1 MKTTT
6 HSEEPVTTNDPD
18 RRSAGSWW
26 ADRGIAVKVLTAV
39 CLAALVG
46 VLVGVTGLRSLS
58 TVRDS
63 ATSMNEEGVTAIRA
77 IDDVAVQFR
86 EARIDFLSHVIST
99 DPAAKADKEQQLVE
113 DRDAV
118 QEALAAYKLTDQ
130 TGRQEHVQA
139 FEENWAAYTELRD
152 AEGLPASRAGDL
164 ERVNEVQEQLS
175 EHTAAMN
182 EALATLREIDSAAV
196 DELAADVEATYTTS
210 RTTVLVLLV
219 VGIAVALTAGALVA
233 RSLAAGLGRVQAV
246 ADGLKGGDLTR
257 TAGLTSADELGRT
270 AQSLDAATAQL
281 RELVGTIDTASAGVA
296 ASAQQMSAISTQIAA
311 GAEETSAQAGVV
323 SGAAEEV
330 SSTVQTVAAGSEQ
343 MGASIREISSNTDEA
358 ARVASEAVH
367 VAEATSRTIAALGE
381 SSQEIGSV
389 VKAITAIAEQ
399 TNLLALNATI
409 EAARAGEM
417 GKGFAVVAGE
427 VKELAQQTAR
437 ATDDISRRVQAIQSD
452 ATGAVGA
459 IGEISAIIGRIN
471 DFQVTISSA
480 VEEQT
485 ATTAEMNRNVA
496 AAAASSGDIA
506 TNIAGVADAASSTA
520 QAVTESQQTSA
531 DLARTSRELSALVAR
546 FRY

>member
-1 MKTTT
+1 MNANNPHRAK
-6 HSEEPVTTNDPD
+6 
-18 RRSAGSWW
+18 AGAWW
-26 ADRGIAVKVLTAV
+26 ADRGIAVKVLAAV
-39 CLAALVG
+39 ALAALVG
-46 VLVGVTGLRSLS
+46 VLVGVTGLRSLGA
-58 TVRDS
+58 VRDS
-63 ATSMNEEGVTAIRA
+63 AAHMDEDGFTAIRA
-77 IDDVAVQFR
+77 LDDVAIEFR
-86 EARIDFLSHVIST
+86 EARIDFLSHVLST
-99 DPAAKADKEQQLVE
+99 EPAAKADREQQLTADRAAVE
-113 DRDAV
+113 
-118 QEALAAYKLTDQ
+118 EALAAYKSTDQ
-130 TGRQEHVQA
+130 TGREEHVRA
-139 FEENWAAYTELRD
+139 FEDAWVAYNELRD
-152 AEGLPASRAGDL
+152 AEGVPASRAGDL
-164 ERVNEVQEQLS
+164 RRVDEVQEQLG
-175 EHTAAMN
+175 EHTDVMN
-182 EALATLREIDSAAV
+182 ETLATLRDIENATV
-196 DELAADVEATYTTS
+196 DQLAADVEETYTDS
-210 RTTVLVLLV
+210 RTTVLVLLA
-219 VGIAVALTAGALVA
+219 VGITVALAAGAAIA
-233 RSLAAGLGRVQAV
+233 RSIAAGLGKVQAV
-246 ADGLKGGDLTR
+246 ADGLKDGDLTR
-257 TAGLTSADELGRT
+257 TAGLTSHDEVGRT
-270 AQSLDAATAQL
+270 AQSLDTATAQL

-330 SSTVQTVAAGSEQ
+330 SSTVQTVAAGSEE

-358 ARVASEAVH
+358 ARVASEAVQ
-367 VAEATSRTIAALGE
+367 VAESTSRTIAALGE

-437 ATDDISRRVQAIQSD
+437 ATDDISRRVQTIQSD
-452 ATGAVGA
+452 AAGAVGA

>member
-1 MKTTT
+1 MNANNT
-6 HSEEPVTTNDPD
+6 
-18 RRSAGSWW
+18 RRTSAGAWW
-26 ADRGIAVKVLTAV
+26 SDRGIAVKVLAAV
-39 CLAALVG
+39 ALAALLG
-46 VLVGVTGLRSLS
+46 VLVGVTGLRSLGA
-58 TVRDS
+58 VRDS
-63 ATSMNEEGVTAIRA
+63 AALMNEEGVTAISA
-77 IDDVAVQFR
+77 VDDVAIQFR
-86 EARIDFLSHVIST
+86 EARVDFLSHVLST
-99 DPAAKADKEQQLVE
+99 DAAVKAAKETELTDDRAAVE
-113 DRDAV
+113 
-118 QEALAAYKLTDQ
+118 EALAVYESTDQ
-130 TGRQEHVQA
+130 TGREEHVQA
-139 FEENWAAYTELRD
+139 FEESWAAYNELRD
-152 AEGLPASRAGDL
+152 AEGLPASLAGDL
-164 ERVNEVQEQLS
+164 ERVNEVQEQLG

-182 EALATLREIDSAAV
+182 EALATLRELDSAAV
-196 DELAADVEATYTTS
+196 DELAADVDATYAAS

-219 VGIAVALTAGALVA
+219 VGITLALAVGAAIA
-233 RSLAAGLGRVQAV
+233 RSIAAGLGKVQAV
-246 ADGLKGGDLTR
+246 ADGLKDGDLTR

-270 AQSLDAATAQL
+270 AQSLDTATAQL
-281 RELVGTIDTASAGVA
+281 RELVATIDTASTGVA
-296 ASAQQMSAISTQIAA
+296 ASAQQLSAISTQIAA

-330 SSTVQTVAAGSEQ
+330 SSNVQTVAAGSEE

-358 ARVASEAVH
+358 ARVASEAVR
-367 VAEATSRTIAALGE
+367 VAESTSRTITALGE

-389 VKAITAIAEQ
+389 VKVITAIAEQ

-437 ATDDISRRVQAIQSD
+437 ATDDISRRVQAIQAD
-452 ATGAVGA
+452 AGGAVGA
-459 IGEISAIIGRIN
+459 IEEISSIIGRIN

-496 AAAASSGDIA
+496 AAASSSGDIA
-506 TNIAGVADAASSTA
+506 ANIAGVADAASSTA

>member
-1 MKTTT
+1 M
-6 HSEEPVTTNDPD
+6 NARNPD
-18 RRSAGSWW
+18 RHGIAAWW
-26 ADRGIAVKVLTAV
+26 GDRGIAAKVLAAV
-39 CLAALVG
+39 ALTALVG
-46 VLVGVTGLRSLS
+46 VLVGVTGLRSLGE
-58 TVRDS
+58 VRDS
-63 ATSMNEEGVTAIRA
+63 ATLMDEEGVASIRA
-77 IDDVAVQFR
+77 VDDMAIEFR
-86 EARIDFLSHVIST
+86 EARVDFLSHVLST
-99 DPAAKADKEQQLVE
+99 EPATKADREEQLAA
-113 DRDAV
+113 DGAAV
-118 QEALAAYKLTDQ
+118 DEALAAYKRTDQ
-130 TGRQEHVQA
+130 TGREEHVRA

-152 AEGLPASRAGDL
+152 AEAVPASRAGDL
-164 ERVNEVQEQLS
+164 RRVDEVQEQLG
-175 EHTAAMN
+175 EHTDAMN
-182 EALATLREIDSAAV
+182 EALDALRDIDSAAV
-196 DELAADVEATYTTS
+196 DALAADVEATYTGN
-210 RTTVLVLLV
+210 RTTVLVLLA
-219 VGIAVALTAGALVA
+219 VGIAAALAAGAAIA
-233 RSLAAGLGRVQAV
+233 RSIAAGLGRVQAI
-246 ADGLKGGDLTR
+246 AESLKDGDLTR
-257 TAGLTSADELGRT
+257 SAGLTSRDEVGRT

-281 RELVGTIDTASAGVA
+281 RELVATIDTASTGVA
-296 ASAQQMSAISTQIAA
+296 ASAQQLSAISTQIAA

-330 SSTVQTVAAGSEQ
+330 SSNVQTVAAGSEE

-358 ARVASEAVH
+358 ARVASEAVR
-367 VAEATSRTIAALGE
+367 VAESTSRTIAALGE

-437 ATDDISRRVQAIQSD
+437 ATDDISRRVQTIQSD
-452 ATGAVGA
+452 AGGAVGA
-459 IGEISAIIGRIN
+459 IEEISAIIGRIN

-506 TNIAGVADAASSTA
+506 ANIAGVADAASSTA